1 LPDRTERERVIARSA
16 RLGALAELQGI
27 RLHSLTLQSG
37 PEASG
42 PPYDLGIVINPSVDV
57 KGSKLHYEVKYK
69 VSAKKQDTSVLAL
82 DCTYQISYNI
92 PEDARAEQDEIEAFG
107 STIVLFTIHP
117 YLRELVS
124 NISART
130 GLPPIMLGVMRLP
143 LEISE
148 ILTGELNIQEAP
160 PS

>member
-1 LPDRTERERVIARSA
+1 M
-16 RLGALAELQGI
+16 
-27 RLHSLTLQSG
+27 LQSG

-57 KGSKLHYEVKYK
+57 KGSRLHYEIRYK

-92 PEDARAEQDEIEAFG
+92 PEDAQAEQNEIEAFG
-107 STIVLFTIHP
+107 STTVLFTIHP
-117 YLRELVS
+117 YVRELVA
-124 NISART
+124 NISARA
-130 GLPPIMLGVMRLP
+130 GLPPIMLGAMRLP

-148 ILTGELNIQEAP
+148 ILTGELNIKEG
-160 PS
+160 PSS